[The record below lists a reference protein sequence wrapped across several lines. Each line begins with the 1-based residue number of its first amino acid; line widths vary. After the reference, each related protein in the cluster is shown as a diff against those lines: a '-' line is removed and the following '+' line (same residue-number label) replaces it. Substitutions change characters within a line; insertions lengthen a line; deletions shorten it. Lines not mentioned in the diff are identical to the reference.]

1 MKSKRETGENMLPN
15 GHGTRLLF
23 GVLLAGVVAG
33 CSTSR
38 QPALEALHQATVL
51 VEHGKGHGS
60 GMIIGEDA
68 VLTAEH
74 VLEDET
80 LDVTF
85 FKGEAGRGR
94 VGWREPQLDLAIIE
108 VAVPEAYQAP
118 SLYCGELAAG
128 QHLVSVGHPTHSRWV
143 AVGGYLPQ
151 TQPFEGD
158 LVALGFP
165 IGLGTSGGPV
175 FDAAGRVVGVALAI
189 LAERNSASANFGEFK
204 DTGIGLMLPASA
216 FCGDITTE

>member
-1 MKSKRETGENMLPN
+1 MLPN
-15 GHGTRLLF
+15 GHGVRLLF
-23 GVLLAGVVAG
+23 GVLLAGLVAACG
-33 CSTSR
+33 TSR

-51 VEHGKGHGS
+51 VEHRNGHGS
-60 GMIIGEDA
+60 GMIIGENA

-74 VLEDET
+74 VLENAS
-80 LDVTF
+80 LNVTF

-94 VGWREPQLDLAIIE
+94 VSWRDPRLDLAIVE
-108 VAVPEAYQAP
+108 VAVPDAYQAP
-118 SLYCGELAAG
+118 PVYCGELAAG

-151 TQPFEGD
+151 TEPFEGD
-158 LVALGFP
+158 LVPLGFP

-189 LAERNSASANFGEFK
+189 LAERSSASANYGEFK
-204 DTGIGLMLPASA
+204 DTGIGLMLPARA
-216 FCGDITTE
+216 FCREIAAD